1 LAKTSKKSLLRLSI
15 PGFSIVELSEA
26 NQQRRIPMIDTL
38 YMKSA
43 MLFGAISLAG
53 GATGQDVTNME
64 REQALRYLAESRAGV
79 IEAVKGL
86 SEAQFN
92 FKPAPDRWSVA
103 ETLEHIAIVEDAVLT
118 GRARLEKGPAPAAD
132 RNVKQLDAMILEKV
146 PDRSIKVQA
155 PPRLFPTGHTT
166 PAASLERFLASR
178 QQMVN
183 WLKSDSD
190 LRGHVAEHPVFGPL
204 DGYQWILAAAGHS
217 ERHTKQILEVKADP
231 NFPANQETEE
241 PKN

>member
-1 LAKTSKKSLLRLSI
+1 LGLSI
-15 PGFSIVELSEA
+15 PEFSIVELSEA
-26 NQQRRIPMIDTL
+26 NQQRRIPMTNTL

-43 MLFGAISLAG
+43 ILFGAIGLAG

-64 REQALRYLAESRAGV
+64 REQGLRYLAESRAGV

-92 FKPAPDRWSVA
+92 FKPAPDRWSIA
-103 ETLEHIAIVEDAVLT
+103 ETLEHIGIVEDAVLN
-118 GRARLEKGPAPAAD
+118 GVRARLEKGPAPAAD
-132 RNVKQLDAMILEKV
+132 RDAKQVDAMLLEKV
-146 PDRSIKVQA
+146 PDRSWKVQA
-155 PPRLFPTGHTT
+155 PPQLSPTGHTT

-190 LRGHVAEHPVFGPL
+190 LRGHVVDHPVFGPM

-231 NFPANQETEE
+231 NFP
-241 PKN
+241 K

>member
-1 LAKTSKKSLLRLSI
+1 LFRLSI
-15 PGFSIVELSEA
+15 PEFSFVELSEA
-26 NQQRRIPMIDTL
+26 NQQRRIPMTNTF

-43 MLFGAISLAG
+43 ILFGAIGFAG

-64 REQALRYLAESRAGV
+64 REQGLRYLAETRAGV

-92 FKPAPDRWSVA
+92 FKPAPDRWSIA
-103 ETLEHIAIVEDAVLT
+103 ETLEHIAMVEDAVLT
-118 GRARLEKGPAPAAD
+118 GVRARLEKSPAPAAD
-132 RNVKQLDAMILEKV
+132 RDVKQLDAMILEKV
-146 PDRSIKVQA
+146 PDRSTKVQA
-155 PPRLFPTGHTT
+155 PPQLLPAGHTT
-166 PAASLERFLASR
+166 PAASLDRFLRSR
-178 QQMVN
+178 QQTMN

-190 LRGHVAEHPVFGPL
+190 LRGHVVDHPVFGPL

-231 NFPANQETEE
+231 NFP
-241 PKN
+241 K

>member
-1 LAKTSKKSLLRLSI
+1 LKKSLLRLSI
-15 PGFSIVELSEA
+15 PEFSIVELSEA
-26 NQQRRIPMIDTL
+26 NHQRRIPMNDML

-43 MLFGAISLAG
+43 ILFGAISLAG

-103 ETLEHIAIVEDAVLT
+103 ETLEHIAMVEDVVLT
-118 GRARLEKGPAPAAD
+118 GVRVRLEKGAAPAAD
-132 RNVKQLDAMILEKV
+132 RDAKQVDAMILAKV
-146 PDRSIKVQA
+146 PDRSTKVQA
-155 PPRLFPTGHTT
+155 PPQLFPTGHTT
-166 PAASLERFLASR
+166 PAASLERFLRSR
-178 QQMVN
+178 QEMVN

-190 LRGHVAEHPVFGPL
+190 LRGHVVDHPVFGPL

-231 NFPANQETEE
+231 NFPPNRGIEE
-241 PKN
+241 PRN

>member
-1 LAKTSKKSLLRLSI
+1 
-15 PGFSIVELSEA
+15 
-26 NQQRRIPMIDTL
+26 MINTL
-38 YMKSA
+38 YTKSA
-43 MLFGAISLAG
+43 ILFGAISLAG
-53 GATGQDVTNME
+53 GASGQDITTME

-118 GRARLEKGPAPAAD
+118 GVRARLEKGPAPAVD
-132 RNVKQLDAMILEKV
+132 RDVKQIDAMVLEKV
-146 PDRSIKVQA
+146 PDRSTKVQA
-155 PPRLFPTGHTT
+155 PPQLFPTGHTT
-166 PAASLERFLASR
+166 PAASLERFLRSR
-178 QQMVN
+178 EQTVN

-190 LRGHVAEHPVFGPL
+190 LRGHLADHPVFGPW
-204 DGYQWILAAAGHS
+204 DGYEWILAAAGHS

-231 NFPANQETEE
+231 NFP
-241 PKN
+241 K